1 MNWEKIILFCWMALY
16 GGALHGQ
23 DIIPMSEQHYL
34 SYPFIDAGANRLTN
48 KEQIQSFYF
57 KLAQLKNGERDKVTI
72 LHIGDSHIQADLWT
86 GKLRR
91 LFQQY
96 FGSAGRGL
104 FFPFKLI
111 GSHNPLDISTQ
122 TNADWEGHTSAFKKG
137 PPMGICGAGMRT
149 KQSGFYIDI
158 VVKDSLPTD
167 KFNQITLF
175 NQKGAAAFNYILG
188 KGDVKKIEVDRVPVK
203 PRYHRVKSGNTLWG
217 ISRKYHVTVRQLQRW
232 NNMRGSRL
240 KIGRRLIVSK
250 PRYKKSTTPDFEK
263 FAYLA
268 NMEYPDTI
276 YQATLVLDRPVN
288 QLVIKGDKLMDTQKE
303 CVFYGCLLENT
314 EQKGV
319 LYEAVGVNGT
329 TFYHYN
335 HAQYFFDQIA
345 LLKPDLVIVS
355 LGTNEALSSGFDA
368 DKFSEQVNVFFDHLE
383 EELPETPVIITSN
396 GDALRKGKTTPNNSA
411 VRDRLA
417 ITASTRNYAYWDL
430 NTIMGGEESIR
441 DWYKNGLARKDHIHL
456 SKKGYQILGELF
468 FDAVVR
474 GFNE

>member
-1 MNWEKIILFCWMALY
+1 MNWSKIMLFCWVFLN
-16 GGALHGQ
+16 GAIAQGQ
-23 DIIPMSEQHYL
+23 DIHPKSAQHYL
-34 SYPFIDAGANRLTN
+34 AYPFIDVSANRLIN
-48 KEQIQSFYF
+48 KQYLEPFYF
-57 KLAQLKNGERDKVTI
+57 KLTQLKNGERDKVTI

-104 FFPFKLI
+104 FFPFQLI
-111 GSHNPLDISTQ
+111 GSHNPLDISTH
-122 TNADWEGHTSAFKKG
+122 TNATWEGHTSAFRDG
-137 PPMGICGAGMRT
+137 PPMGVCGAGMRT
-149 KQSGFYIDI
+149 KQSDFYIDI
-158 VVKDSLPTD
+158 IVKDSLPTD
-167 KFNQITLF
+167 KFNQVTLF
-175 NQKGAAAFNYILG
+175 NQKGASAYNYILG
-188 KGDVKKIEVDRVPVK
+188 KGDVKKIDVDRVPVK
-203 PRYHRVKSGNTLWG
+203 PRYHRVRSGNTLWG
-217 ISRKYHVTVRQLQRW
+217 ISRKYHVSVRQLQRW

-250 PRYKKSTTPDFEK
+250 PRYKKAKTPDFEK

-268 NMEYPDTI
+268 NMEYPDSI
-276 YQATLVLDRPVN
+276 YRATLVLDRPVN
-288 QLVIKGDKLMDTQKE
+288 QLVIKGDKLTPDQKE

-314 EQKGV
+314 LQKGI
-319 LYEAVGVNGT
+319 LYDAVGVNGT

-335 HAQYFFDQIA
+335 HAKYFFDQIA

-368 DKFSEQVNVFFDHLE
+368 DKFSEQVNTFFDHLS
-383 EELPETPVIITSN
+383 EELPEVPVIITSN
-396 GDALRKGKTTPNNSA
+396 GDALRKKKYTTPNNSA

-441 DWYKNGLARKDHIHL
+441 DWQKSGLAGKDYIHL
-456 SKKGYQILGELF
+456 TKKGYQILGELL
-468 FDAVVR
+468 FDAVV
-474 GFNE
+474 E